1 MKGEWIRKPSNS
13 DLTVV
18 FVHGFLSNG
27 KDCWK
32 NEASGAYWPEIL
44 KNESEH
50 DSIGI
55 YVYTYQTNFFSG
67 TYSLGDVVDDL
78 KERLQLDHVLSS
90 KALVFVCHSMGGIVV
105 RRYLVSREHD
115 LKEVAVGLY
124 LVASPSLGSNYANW
138 LEPIAQLMN
147 HSQADVLRF
156 SQNNQWLNDL
166 NKDFKNLIGANRLTI
181 RGKEIT
187 EDKFVILKK
196 LGFLKQVVEPL
207 FGALYFP
214 EPYKLPGSDH
224 FSIAKPENKDSIQH
238 RLLLKFIE
246 VNFPQISLLQ
256 QTEHKLI
263 TSKPST
269 LPGTVSFTEA
279 STQLESWQIK
289 LKTKLI
295 ELLSKEELKQI
306 VNAFVDALIKTN
318 PNLTSDVEEI
328 ATYLVVGQCDRHLQI
343 AQFLTAVRSSP
354 NPSQSTQLDT
364 ERLFGYL
371 LQTLVR
377 KNCEAND
384 NGLTKISV
392 RSNETA
398 KMIGA
403 SRTTFSYLPVY
414 NEKQKEHK
422 NGQKDPFSQN
432 IDYYFPETG
441 ELNEIA
447 ICNQIAEDL
456 LKSLGRS
463 SDKSDSKENP
473 LESLI
478 GILSAYSDRP
488 ENAPIQ
494 ALYLKNDANHNP
506 LHIRSVADRFLQQL
520 DGLIWMYVY
529 GENKSEDWMYTS
541 EPKLEGLI
549 ERYIREKSE
558 LQSTQHSSK
567 EETIMNS
574 KFNLGDFG
582 DHATVNIVTGT
593 QTDAHVGHNIHQF
606 TPQVIDQLKQ
616 LLTEILQE
624 ADKRDE
630 ISKAQF
636 AELSQAINQIRTEIQ
651 KKQNPDSTVLSKAK
665 TVLEGFKTVEGI
677 GTSIEKIITLLAK
690 LFI

>member
-27 KDCWK
+27 RDCWK
-32 NEASGAYWPEIL
+32 NEVSGAYWPELL

-55 YVYTYQTNFFSG
+55 YVYTYQTDFFSG
-67 TYSLGDVVDDL
+67 SYSLGDVVDDL
-78 KERLQLDHVLSS
+78 KERLQLDHVLNS
-90 KALVFVCHSMGGIVV
+90 KNLVFVCHSMGGIVV
-105 RRYLVSREHD
+105 RRYLVSQEHN

-166 NKDFKNLIGANRLTI
+166 NKDFKNLIGTNRLTI
-181 RGKEIT
+181 LGKEIT

-196 LGFLKQVVEPL
+196 LRFLKQVVEPL
-207 FGALYFP
+207 SGALYFP

-256 QTEHKLI
+256 QTKHKLV
-263 TSKPST
+263 TPKPNT
-269 LPGTVSFTEA
+269 LPDTVSFTEA

-295 ELLSKEELKQI
+295 EQLSKEELKQI

-318 PNLTSDVEEI
+318 PNLTRNIEEI
-328 ATYLVVGQCDRHLQI
+328 ATYLVAGQSDRHLQI
-343 AQFLTAVRSSP
+343 AQFLTAVKSSP
-354 NPSQSTQLDT
+354 NPSPSTQLDT

-384 NGLTKISV
+384 NGLTKVSV

-414 NEKQKEHK
+414 NEKQKEYK
-422 NGQKDPFSQN
+422 NGQRDPFSQN

-441 ELNEIA
+441 ELNEDA
-447 ICNQIAEDL
+447 ICNRIAKDL
-456 LKSLGRS
+456 LISLGHS
-463 SDKSDSKENP
+463 SDRSGSKENP

-506 LHIRSVADRFLQQL
+506 LHIRSVADKFRQQL

-529 GENKSEDWMYTS
+529 GENKSEDWLHTS
-541 EPKLEGLI
+541 EPKLEGLV
-549 ERYIREKSE
+549 ERYIQEKSE

-567 EETIMNS
+567 AEAIINS
-574 KFNLGDFG
+574 KFNLGNLG

-593 QTDAHVGHNIHQF
+593 QTDVHVGHNIHQINQ
-606 TPQVIDQLKQ
+606 QVTNQLQQ

-636 AELSQAINQIRTEIQ
+636 AELSQTINQIRTEIQ
-651 KKQNPDSTVLSKAK
+651 KKQNPDSTILSKAK

-677 GTSIEKIITLLAK
+677 GTSVEKTITLLAK